1 MTKNL
6 ANLNDITDGARAA
19 RLRRFR
25 PGDWRLSPYNG
36 KSTFL
41 RPFLPV
47 AIGPVAAAA
56 IAHIAKINRISIE
69 EAIACAEHW
78 RPTLAFQNGSAP
90 NDYLVTAEEQLL
102 APEWETIWLSIKR
115 NDQAPI
121 HDWRDLQE
129 IKNMIV
135 GPEYEAIELYPADD
149 RVVDAANQFHLFVN
163 PDPSFRYRLGFEVG
177 EKDYSNSML
186 GALQR
191 PLGFR

>member
-1 MTKNL
+1 MTENL
-6 ANLNDITDGARAA
+6 AQQNETTDGARAS

-25 PGDWRLSPYNG
+25 HGDWRLSPYNG
-36 KSTFL
+36 MSPLL
-41 RPFLPV
+41 RPFLPIT
-47 AIGPVAAAA
+47 IGPTGAPV
-56 IAHIAKINRISIE
+56 IAHIAEVSGISIE
-69 EAIACAEHW
+69 EAKRWDECW
-78 RPTLAFQNGSAP
+78 RPTLAFQNGLAP

-102 APEWETIWLSIKR
+102 APGCDTIWLSIKR

-163 PDPSFRYRLGFEVG
+163 PDPLFRYRVGFEFG
-177 EKDYSNSML
+177 SKDYSNSMP
-186 GALQR
+186 GAVQR
-191 PLGFR
+191 PLGIR